1 MDMKKIVTA
10 AALLTLIGS
19 GAALAQG
26 APPSFVPWQSGW
38 HGAVAASQ
46 APGTATAERPDSR
59 TVLARSGG
67 SVPVAGNLQSR
78 SRGG

>member
-1 MDMKKIVTA
+1 MRKIMTA
-10 AALLTLIGS
+10 AALLTAIGS

-38 HGAVAASQ
+38 HTAAALSQ
-46 APGTATAERPDSR
+46 APALGTMTARPGSR
-59 TVLARSGG
+59 AVLARIGG
-67 SVPVAGNLQSR
+67 SVPVAGNPQSR

>member
-1 MDMKKIVTA
+1 MKTIVTA

-26 APPSFVPWQSGW
+26 APPSLVPWQSGW
-38 HGAVAASQ
+38 HGAVAALQAQ
-46 APGTATAERPDSR
+46 APRTMATRPDNR
-59 TVLARSGG
+59 TVLAKNSG
-67 SVPVAGNLQSR
+67 SVPVAGNPQGR